1 MIQNI
6 AISDLLNQP
15 EKNTLFW
22 VDRFEDMPEPNNLVF
37 PHKHNF
43 YEILWIT
50 KGNSKQTIDYKN
62 YEITADSLF
71 FISPGQLHLFE
82 EWQDIE
88 GYCILF
94 TEDYFLQLF
103 QNKNILF
110 ELSYLDNLSSNP
122 FLKLDEVAKIK
133 LKPIIDLL
141 FQEKSN
147 ETILALL
154 FVLLKQIQNL
164 FSDKIINQNSK
175 HQIVIFKQFKSL
187 VEQNFNKNF
196 ALTDY
201 ANQLNITA
209 HRLNSIIK
217 TVCNKTAS
225 DIIKERILLEA
236 KQLLQFSAYTI
247 SEITLKLGF
256 EDSSYFAR
264 YFKKNTSTSPLEF
277 RKINLR

>member
-1 MIQNI
+1 MVQNI
-6 AISDLLNQP
+6 AISDLLNQS
-15 EKNTLFW
+15 EKNIPFW
-22 VDRFEDMPEPNNLVF
+22 VDRFEDMPEPENLVF

-50 KGNSKQTIDYKN
+50 KGNSKQTIEYNN
-62 YEITADSLF
+62 YEITADNLF
-71 FISPGQLHLFE
+71 FISPGQLHFLE

-88 GYCILF
+88 GYCIMF

-110 ELSYLDNLSSNP
+110 ELTYLDNLYSNP
-122 FLKLDEVAKIK
+122 FLKMDEEAKIK
-133 LKPIIDLL
+133 LKPTIDLL

-147 ETILALL
+147 ETIQAIL

-164 FSDKIINQNSK
+164 FSEKITNQNTK
-175 HQIVIFKQFKSL
+175 HQIVIFKQFKIL
-187 VEQNFNKNF
+187 VNQNFNKNL

-209 HRLNSIIK
+209 HRLNSIVK
-217 TVCNKTAS
+217 SVCNKTAS
-225 DIIKERILLEA
+225 DIIKERILLQA
-236 KQLLQFSAYTI
+236 KQLLQFSDCTI
-247 SEITLKLGF
+247 SEITFKLGF

-264 YFKKNTSTSPLEF
+264 YFKKHTSTSPLEF

>member
-110 ELSYLDNLSSNP
+110 ELSYLDNLYSNP

>member
-1 MIQNI
+1 MFQT
-6 AISDLLNQP
+6 ISISQLINQP
-15 EKNTLFW
+15 EKNIPFW
-22 VDRFEDMPEPNNLVF
+22 VDRFEDMPEPDNLVF

-62 YEITADSLF
+62 YEITTDSLF

-82 EWQDIE
+82 EWQDIK

-110 ELSYLDNLSSNP
+110 EMSYLDNLYSNP
-122 FLKLDEVAKIK
+122 FIKIIEEEKSKLQA
-133 LKPIIDLL
+133 IIDLL
-141 FQEKSN
+141 LNENSN
-147 ETILALL
+147 DTIQALL

-164 FSDKIINQNSK
+164 FLEKENHKKSKDQII
-175 HQIVIFKQFKSL
+175 IFKQFKTL
-187 VEQNFNKNF
+187 IDEHFNENL
-196 ALTDY
+196 ALTEY

-209 HRLNSIIK
+209 HQLNSIVKI
-217 TVCNKTAS
+217 VCNKTAS
-225 DIIKERILLEA
+225 DIVNERIILEA
-236 KQLLQFSAYTI
+236 KQLLQFSGETI
-247 SEITLKLGF
+247 TQISFKLGF

-264 YFKKNTSTSPLEF
+264 YFKKYTSNSPVEF
-277 RKINLR
+277 RKLHLR

>member
-1 MIQNI
+1 MFKTISI
-6 AISDLLNQP
+6 ADLINQP
-15 EKNTLFW
+15 KKQVDFL
-22 VDRFEDMPEPNNLVF
+22 VDRFEEMVEPDNIEF

-43 YEILWIT
+43 YELLWIT
-50 KGNSKQTIDYKN
+50 KGKSKQTIDYKN
-62 YEITADSLF
+62 YEITTDSLF

-88 GYCILF
+88 GFCILF

-110 ELSYLDNLSSNP
+110 ELSYLDNLYSNP
-122 FLKLDEVAKIK
+122 FLKIDEIAKLK

-147 ETILALL
+147 ETIQALL

-164 FSDKIINQNSK
+164 FSEKVIDQNSK
-175 HQIVIFKQFKSL
+175 HQIVIFKRFKYL
-187 VEQNFNKNF
+187 VDENF
-196 ALTDY
+196 ANNWALTEY
-201 ANQLNITA
+201 ANQLNITT
-209 HRLNSIIK
+209 HHLNSIVK
-217 TVCNKTAS
+217 SVCNKTTS
-225 DIIKERILLEA
+225 DIIKERILVEA
-236 KQLLQFSAYTI
+236 KQLLQFSDYTI

-264 YFKKNTSTSPLEF
+264 YFKKHTSTSPLEF
-277 RKINLR
+277 RKHHLL

>member
-6 AISDLLNQP
+6 AISDLLNQR

-110 ELSYLDNLSSNP
+110 ELSYLDNLYSNP